1 MLVEGKVEDW
11 ILEEMVLVVDK
22 LELEEVF
29 EPVVIFVEGVDV
41 PLVVGRLEV
50 ACGLVDM
57 QEVCELVGDD

>member
-1 MLVEGKVEDW
+1 M
-11 ILEEMVLVVDK
+11 EEMVLAVDK

-29 EPVVIFVEGVDV
+29 ELVVIFVEGVDV

-57 QEVCELVGDD
+57 LEVCELVGDD